1 VNLAF
6 GSAGQKKLVWNT
18 AGCPAKRTTQWPDE
32 ADRGRRLLRLFLLSF
47 AIALGLG
54 YLILSYEHLHG
65 RFTRDVASRGS
76 HKVHTNSVTRIGG
89 ISIFLAWL
97 AGLVASG
104 YFGNIAP
111 HAVLLWAACLLPAFV
126 GGLTED
132 FTKRVSPVTRLL
144 AAFLSAA
151 LAYFALG
158 ASVSRVDIFGIDALL
173 AISTV
178 SFLFTVLAVAGV
190 AHAINIIDGLNG
202 LASGVCLVALLAIGY
217 VAYQVSDRE
226 LVLMCGLGAGA
237 VLGFRVWN
245 YPSGRLFCGDGGAY
259 FLGAYVAIL
268 STLLVHRHYEVS
280 AWFPLLLVLYPVW
293 ETLFS
298 AYRRRV
304 LRGRPASSADKLHM
318 HTLFYKRVRHPGQPG
333 APTRRN
339 SDASVSMML
348 FAGGSTLPAVLW
360 WFDGALLLA
369 AALAY
374 VAIYLAI
381 YRRLVRFG
389 SRRNSRWR
397 TSGTGY
403 VARRFAAFQRS
414 AESRRTVREAN
425 KSR

>member
-1 VNLAF
+1 
-6 GSAGQKKLVWNT
+6 
-18 AGCPAKRTTQWPDE
+18 
-32 ADRGRRLLRLFLLSF
+32 LRLFLLSF

-54 YLILSYEHLHG
+54 YLILRYEHLHR
-65 RFTRDVASRGS
+65 RFTGDVASRGS
-76 HKVHTNSVTRIGG
+76 HKVHTTSVCRIGG
-89 ISIFLAWL
+89 VSIFLGWL
-97 AGLVASG
+97 VGLIAGG
-104 YFGNIAP
+104 YFGKVALQT
-111 HAVLLWAACLLPAFV
+111 VLLWTVCLLPAFV

-132 FTKRVSPVTRLL
+132 FTKRVSPVLRLL
-144 AAFLSAA
+144 AAFLSAG
-151 LAYFALG
+151 LAYLLLDA
-158 ASVSRVDIFGIDALL
+158 AVSRVDIAGIDTLLGISAL
-173 AISTV
+173 
-178 SFLFTVLAVAGV
+178 SFLFTLLAVGGV

-217 VAYQVSDRE
+217 VAFQVSDRE

-237 VLGFRVWN
+237 ILGFRVWN

-268 STLLVHRHYEVS
+268 SALLVHRHREVS

-318 HTLFYKRVRHPGQPG
+318 HTLFYKRVRHPVEAGGPS
-333 APTRRN
+333 RRN
-339 SDASVSMML
+339 SDASISMML
-348 FAGGSTLPAVLW
+348 FAGGNTLPAVLW
-360 WFDGALLLA
+360 WSDGALLLA

-389 SRRNSRWR
+389 SHRKRRWKKA
-397 TSGTGY
+397 GTGY
-403 VARRFAAFQRS
+403 VARRFAAFQRA

>member
-1 VNLAF
+1 
-6 GSAGQKKLVWNT
+6 
-18 AGCPAKRTTQWPDE
+18 
-32 ADRGRRLLRLFLLSF
+32 
-47 AIALGLG
+47 
-54 YLILSYEHLHG
+54 
-65 RFTRDVASRGS
+65 
-76 HKVHTNSVTRIGG
+76 
-89 ISIFLAWL
+89 
-97 AGLVASG
+97 
-104 YFGNIAP
+104 
-111 HAVLLWAACLLPAFV
+111 
-126 GGLTED
+126 
-132 FTKRVSPVTRLL
+132 
-144 AAFLSAA
+144 
-151 LAYFALG
+151 
-158 ASVSRVDIFGIDALL
+158 
-173 AISTV
+173 
-178 SFLFTVLAVAGV
+178 
-190 AHAINIIDGLNG
+190 
-202 LASGVCLVALLAIGY
+202 
-217 VAYQVSDRE
+217 
-226 LVLMCGLGAGA
+226 
-237 VLGFRVWN
+237 
-245 YPSGRLFCGDGGAY
+245 
-259 FLGAYVAIL
+259 
-268 STLLVHRHYEVS
+268 VHRHREVS

-318 HTLFYKRVRHPGQPG
+318 HTLFYKRVKHPPDAGGPS
-333 APTRRN
+333 RRN

-414 AESRRTVREAN
+414 AESRRTVRAAN